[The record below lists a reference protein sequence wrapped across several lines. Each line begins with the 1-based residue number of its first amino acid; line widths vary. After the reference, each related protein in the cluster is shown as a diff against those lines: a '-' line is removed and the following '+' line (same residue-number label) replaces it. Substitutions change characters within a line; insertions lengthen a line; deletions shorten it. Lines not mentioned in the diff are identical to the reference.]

1 MKTKKL
7 VIKYIFCSVVAT
19 AVNLLCQRLIINE
32 NLDINNY
39 IIGVLI
45 GTLAGL
51 IIKYFLDKNFIF
63 YENEKRIKQ
72 NIKKFSFYSL
82 NGVLTTIVFWSIET
96 IFYLVFKTTLMR
108 EVGAII
114 GLSLGYS
121 IKYFLDKKYVFNN
134 SEL

>member
-7 VIKYIFCSVVAT
+7 VIKYIFFSVVAT